1 MNKKIKELSSLAY
14 KKAVERSKTE
24 PNMCKVGSDY
34 FLEMEKEILAQLV
47 IEECV
52 RVAIKADNEDREYA
66 WFAIEKHFK

>member
-14 KKAVERSKTE
+14 KKAVERSNKE
-24 PNMCKVGSDY
+24 PDICKVGSDY

-52 RVAIKADNEDREYA
+52 RVARQADNEDREYV
-66 WFAIEKHFK
+66 WFAIENHFK